1 MNVAPGAV
9 VAGRFRLEL
18 PLGSGGMADVWRA
31 QDLATQRP
39 VALKLLRPQIA
50 ASAEAMQR
58 LKREGEVL
66 SALSHPAI
74 VRVETYGQLDNDA
87 VFVAMELLE
96 GETLGAR
103 MRRGPMQPLE
113 LAPVVAGTCA
123 ALAAAHAKGIVHRD
137 LKPDNVFL
145 VPLASGAA
153 GEPQVKLLD
162 FGISKV
168 FGGDRLTYTG
178 EVLGTPRYMS
188 PEQLGA
194 EPDIDARADVYALGV
209 ILYEAMAAKPPFL
222 ASTPTD
228 LIVAILH
235 GKVAPLRSLRPD
247 LTAAIEAVVM
257 RAMARAREAR
267 WASATDLADAFL
279 DAAGATSR
287 ARALPKKVLRT
298 QALGGAGLVGGGSV
312 PPPPQPAHPAPAS
325 AMVPSPA
332 PRAGA
337 SSDALRPGTF
347 SAFGVIDETELRASL
362 PSPPKA
368 APATLVMASADAPVP
383 PPAAARPEVAPS
395 EPRAQRGAS
404 DSWREQAP
412 SPASSSGWDAPAPA
426 PPPSSPMLGRVLL
439 IVAGLLAG
447 AISAALAVAAL
458 HYMRTPESA
467 PPPPAPSTTSTT
479 SAPAPSPTTPAP
491 DVPAVPAAPEPEA
504 SELPVAPD
512 VPEDE
517 EVARPTSRR
526 ARRERAATA
535 EPEPAEPEPEQPTVL
550 DPLELAS
557 RALAEGDPNLCV
569 TILDELIGR
578 GATPF
583 AIKRRADCELRA
595 GRRADAIRDY
605 QRFCQIAPDHPA
617 ISSVREQLAGM
628 GLTCP

>member
-74 VRVETYGQLDNDA
+74 VRVETYGQLDNNS

-113 LAPVVAGTCA
+113 LAPIVTGTCA
-123 ALAAAHAKGIVHRD
+123 ALAAAHAKSIVHRD

-145 VPLASGAA
+145 VPLASGGA
-153 GEPQVKLLD
+153 GEQQVKLLD

-194 EPDIDARADVYALGV
+194 EPDIDPRADVYALGV

-247 LTAAIEAVVM
+247 LTSAIEAVVM

-298 QALGGAGLVGGGSV
+298 QALGGAGLVGPGSV
-312 PPPPQPAHPAPAS
+312 PPPPQPAHPPPAS

-347 SAFGVIDETELRASL
+347 SAFGVIDETELRASV
-362 PSPPKA
+362 PGPKP
-368 APATLVMASADAPVP
+368 APATLVMASADAPSPVAVP
-383 PPAAARPEVAPS
+383 VAARPEVAPS
-395 EPRAQRGAS
+395 ASRGAS
-404 DSWREQAP
+404 DSWREQTQ
-412 SPASSSGWDAPAPA
+412 SPPRASATASSSGWDAPSPA
-426 PPPSSPMLGRVLL
+426 PPSNPMLGRLLL
-439 IVAGLLAG
+439 IVAGLVAG
-447 AISAALAVAAL
+447 AISAAIAVAAL
-458 HYMRTPESA
+458 HYMRAPDAPA
-467 PPPPAPSTTSTT
+467 PPATTPTPAT
-479 SAPAPSPTTPAP
+479 SAPAPSVTPPPVSPEPAP
-491 DVPAVPAAPEPEA
+491 DEAEPESA
-504 SELPVAPD
+504 DELPVAPD
-512 VPEDE
+512 VPEE
-517 EVARPTSRR
+517 APRPTTRR
-526 ARRERAATA
+526 TRRERTAAPEPA
-535 EPEPAEPEPEQPTVL
+535 PVEPEPAPTTL

-557 RALAEGDPNLCV
+557 RALAEGDPNLCI
-569 TILDELIGR
+569 TILDQLIAH

-617 ISSVREQLAGM
+617 ISTVREQLAGM